1 MTAPIDARE
10 VFLRARQA
18 RAKSKKK
25 RRRPP
30 GQQQVCAR
38 DGCYSTDGPFRFGL
52 CDKCYQQLRAKPNKR
67 GPFYGERA
75 PIAPDRR
82 VVLGQM
88 VLVSQAH
95 PEKRYRGAY
104 GIVRRLD
111 DDGAVVLLEFTGE
124 SPHVTPPRRI
134 AKLAGRLLLVFVEYV
149 LPVEE

>member
-1 MTAPIDARE
+1 MTTPIIDARE
-10 VFLRARQA
+10 VFLRARRA
-18 RAKSKKK
+18 RAESKK

-30 GQQQVCAR
+30 GQRQVCAR
-38 DGCYSTDGPFRFGL
+38 DGCYSTDGPFRYGL
-52 CDKCYQQLRAKPNKR
+52 CDRCYQQLRAKPNKR

-75 PIAPDRR
+75 PIAPDHR
-82 VVLGQM
+82 VVLGQT

-124 SPHVTPPRRI
+124 SLTPLRRI
-134 AKLAGRLLLVFVEYV
+134 TKLAGRLLLVFVEYV